1 MEFTYINTID
11 TKFAFLTSNRNISTN
26 KDLVESI
33 KEKGVLQ
40 PITVINGNNI
50 GTEQLY
56 DVNTNTEVAQEN
68 KGDYYVVLDGQH
80 RLTILMNILKE
91 KSEVSD
97 ADKTIPALVITQ
109 EEVGDNVNK
118 YIITLNSTSKN
129 WKDNDYIKNAVQIKP
144 NDELIQAINTFER
157 RKFSMSTISRYICLN
172 NHGITKKT
180 VTEYVYNNKDISYAD
195 YKRAIRLYLF
205 LRGKGISDSF
215 LKKRYMI
222 DYIAEMKKQ
231 NDNINYAL
239 NLINYLQKGEIDA
252 INSLKAS
259 ESNVSD
265 SINEI
270 LHQNFRTVLKEAD
283 SEEQKQEIENPKNY
297 LAMVSDEEVKNFM
310 G

>member
-26 KDLVESI
+26 KDLVE
-33 KEKGVLQ
+33 KKKKKGVLQ

-259 ESNVSD
+259 ESNVPD
-265 SINEI
+265 TINEI

>member
-1 MEFTYINTID
+1 MKFTYINTID

-239 NLINYLQKGEIDA
+239 NLINYLQKGSIDA
-252 INSLKAS
+252 INSLKTS
-259 ESNVSD
+259 KGNVSD
-265 SINEI
+265 TINEI

>member
-239 NLINYLQKGEIDA
+239 NLIN
-252 INSLKAS
+252 SSFAS
-259 ESNVSD
+259 STCS
-265 SINEI
+265 
-270 LHQNFRTVLKEAD
+270 F
-283 SEEQKQEIENPKNY
+283 
-297 LAMVSDEEVKNFM
+297 
-310 G
+310 

>member
-259 ESNVSD
+259 GSNVSD
-265 SINEI
+265 TINEI

>member
-265 SINEI
+265 TINEI

>member
-259 ESNVSD
+259 KSNVSD
-265 SINEI
+265 TINEI

>member
-157 RKFSMSTISRYICLN
+157 RKFSMTTISRYICLN

-239 NLINYLQKGEIDA
+239 NLINYLQKGAIDA

-265 SINEI
+265 TINEI

>member
-239 NLINYLQKGEIDA
+239 NLINYLQKGAIDA

-265 SINEI
+265 TINEI